1 MNKEGVLYD
10 YACPTAGIDGSLAS
24 VARRPA
30 NGYAVMREM
39 KLVPFVRD
47 DVT

>member
-1 MNKEGVLYD
+1 MTTPARLQESTDL
-10 YACPTAGIDGSLAS
+10 SLQLLAD
-24 VARRPA
+24 PA

>member
-1 MNKEGVLYD
+1 MTTPARLHE
-10 YACPTAGIDGSLAS
+10 PTDLSLQLLADPPNS
-24 VARRPA
+24 
-30 NGYAVMREM
+30 YAVMQEM